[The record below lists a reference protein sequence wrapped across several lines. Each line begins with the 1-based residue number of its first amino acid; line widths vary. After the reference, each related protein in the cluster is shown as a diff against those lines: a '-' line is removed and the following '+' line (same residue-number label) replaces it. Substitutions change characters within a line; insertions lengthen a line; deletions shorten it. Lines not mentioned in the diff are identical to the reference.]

1 MDEAVR
7 LLTEVTY
14 NRLSEERANVA
25 YMWRN
30 TGKNSYYGKWAM
42 CLSVARE
49 LEESVYSEGYEFVAT
64 GTKVKG
70 EVQSDVYSL
79 MKVNKISPSVT
90 DTLEWR

>member
-14 NRLSEERANVA
+14 NKLSEERANAA

-30 TGKNSYYGKWAM
+30 TNKNSYYEKWVKY
-42 CLSVARE
+42 LNDTRE

-79 MKVNKISPSVT
+79 VKVNKKSPSVT
-90 DTLEWR
+90 GTLEWR